1 MTCPAVPIFPE
12 LFGTMLCTA
21 CVVPRPY
28 LLLPVF
34 DRLRYR
40 RDDRRVF
47 LYAFDLIEL
56 TAMICGANRSSA
68 ARCC

>member
-1 MTCPAVPIFPE
+1 V
-12 LFGTMLCTA
+12 
-21 CVVPRPY
+21 
-28 LLLPVF
+28 LPVF

-56 TAMICGANRSSA
+56 DGDETCDASASSA